1 MQRLEEEELMQ
12 QCMLQHMLE
21 DESNAGVSHQVNNV
35 QE

>member
-21 DESNAGVSHQVNNV
+21 DESNAGVNLQVNNMT
-35 QE
+35 E